1 MEFFLHLW
9 DELDDVVSACR
20 HLATETAGEVLSSAA
35 PLIATASVALIA
47 GATTLLLAA
56 QRYVPAL
63 TL

>member
-1 MEFFLHLW
+1 MEFFLLLW
-9 DELDDVVSACR
+9 DDIDDAVCACR
-20 HLATETAGEVLSSAA
+20 HLATETAGEVLSSAT

-63 TL
+63 AL